1 MKWWGRP
8 HRQQFTGLAERLVI
22 PQPFDLEEFCSS
34 IAEQRGRP
42 LHLLPLDGPMDPHLP
57 CGIWLGLDVADI
69 VFYEASAADILK
81 VHIVLHEIAHMLLGH
96 VAPELDVADDAT
108 EAEFHTATAHFQN
121 LLARTS
127 QAMDDVSSPTLPIAD
142 IVRSEAARIRASAAA
157 AAPTDTELGLSADR
171 IVHLLG
177 RTKFASRQEKDAET
191 LATLIL
197 ERASRNETRS
207 TSDEAADVLTRL
219 NDAFGHPARRP

>member
-1 MKWWGRP
+1 MKWWKRP
-8 HRQQFTGLAERLVI
+8 HRQQFADLAERLVI
-22 PQPFDLEEFCSS
+22 PQPFSLEEFCAS

-42 LHLLPLDGPMDPHLP
+42 LHLLPLDGPVDPDLP
-57 CGIWLGLDVADI
+57 CGIWLGLDAADI

-96 VAPELDVADDAT
+96 VAPELDVAEDADA
-108 EAEFHTATAHFQN
+108 AELHTATEHFQH

-127 QAMDDVSSPTLPIAD
+127 QAVHDASSPALPIAD
-142 IVRSEAARIRASAAA
+142 ILRSEAARIRAMAAA
-157 AAPTDTELGLSADR
+157 TTERDSELGLSTDR

-197 ERASRNETRS
+197 ERASRNETGS
-207 TSDEAADVLTRL
+207 TSDEATDVLSRL
-219 NDAFGHPARRP
+219 NDAFGHPARGL